1 MKPYSISVADG
12 KVVGNSDFYLAAHD
26 LLEQECSRICAFTD
40 MLDRDPAQ
48 KKERMA
54 EYKCAKYRY
63 AAVSLIQSTVVNNN
77 RCRTLH
83 NLAYTHYLL
92 MPFDEIFKSQA
103 EYLLAYENAPANEKP
118 DFSLY
123 YAMLAFADVELEKY
137 EEKRNRASD
146 WEAVELEERIG
157 GLLFAKE
164 CLHEAW
170 SKWGGEPA

>member
-12 KVVGNSDFYLAAHD
+12 KVVGNSDFYLAAYD
-26 LLEQECSRICAFTD
+26 MLEQECRRICAFTD

-77 RCRTLH
+77 RCRMLH
-83 NLAYTHYLL
+83 NLEYTHYLL
-92 MPFDEIFKSQA
+92 MPFDEIFKTCP
-103 EYLLAYENAPANEKP
+103 EYLAAYENAPANEKP

-123 YAMLAFADVELEKY
+123 YAMLAFAESDRVNYTEKL
-137 EEKRNRASD
+137 KHAGD
-146 WEAVELEERIG
+146 WETVELEERIG
-157 GLLFAKE
+157 GLLFSAE

-170 SKWGGEPA
+170 SKRGGEPA